1 MSSAPTVSRHPVRH
15 SARHPSRIAAAIFEL
30 LNPIPYGM
38 FVGAL
43 IFDITYMNTRNVF
56 WGKGA
61 AWLVTVGLFIAII
74 PRVLNLGHVW
84 FQRRHPVSRM
94 ERVDFW
100 LNLVAIA
107 AAIVNAFVHSRDA
120 YGMVPDN
127 VILSVITVVLLAIA
141 HIAMAMNRLDLAE
154 AAYE

>member
-1 MSSAPTVSRHPVRH
+1 MASAPTVSRHPVTH
-15 SARHPSRIAAAIFEL
+15 SARHPSGIAAAIFEL
-30 LNPIPYGM
+30 LNPNPYGM

-84 FQRRHPVSRM
+84 FQRRYPVSRI

-127 VILSVITVVLLAIA
+127 VILSVITVVLLAVA
-141 HIAMAMNRLDLAE
+141 HIAMAMNRLAVAE